1 MTTLRRAMS
10 LRRCYGAALAFCGG
24 LAIATPAAAQGAGE
38 ASYPEGLIKIVVP
51 FPAGGPLDTATR
63 ILAEGLRTNLG
74 RNFIVEN
81 RPGAAG
87 NIGTGLVAAA
97 APDGRTLLAGLDSTF
112 TVNPH
117 VYEKMPFDPDRD
129 FEPIAR
135 LGAVPLALAVNAN
148 KVPVRGLQE
157 LIVYS
162 QTHAISFSSA
172 GSGAPGHLALE
183 YLRYKTALKGEHVA
197 YRGNA
202 PASTALLAGEVD
214 AAFIAV
220 TGILPHIQSG
230 ALVALA
236 VSGPSRMALLPDV
249 PTAAEA
255 GVSGFAAVFANVLM
269 APAGTPPA
277 LIKLL
282 SAQAQIIMSADE
294 AKRRL
299 AGIGLEPII
308 GTPEGLRQWIAE
320 ERVRWGAVVKAT
332 GMKLD

>member
-1 MTTLRRAMS
+1 MTALRHAMALRRF
-10 LRRCYGAALAFCGG
+10 YGAALAFCAS
-24 LAIATPAAAQGAGE
+24 LAIATPAVAQGAGD
-38 ASYPEGLIKIVVP
+38 ASYPDGLIKIVVP

-63 ILAEGLRTNLG
+63 ILADGLRTNLG

-87 NIGTGLVAAA
+87 NVGTGMVAAA
-97 APDGRTLLAGLDSTF
+97 APDGRTLLAGLDATF

-117 VYEKMPFDPDRD
+117 VYEKLPFDPERS

-148 KVPVRGLQE
+148 KVPARTLQD
-157 LIVYS
+157 LIAYS
-162 QTHAISFSSA
+162 QTHVVSFSSA

-183 YLRYKTALKGEHVA
+183 YLRYKTALKADHVP

-220 TGILPHIQSG
+220 SGVLPHIQSG
-230 ALVALA
+230 ALIALA
-236 VSGPSRMALLPDV
+236 TSGATRIASLPNV
-249 PTAAEA
+249 PTTAEA
-255 GVSGFAAVFANVLM
+255 GVPGFAAVFANVLM

-282 SAQAQIIMSADE
+282 NTQTQTIMSTDE
-294 AKRRL
+294 VQRRM
-299 AGIGLEPII
+299 AVIGLEPIV

-320 ERVRWGAVVKAT
+320 EGVRWAAVAKAT

>member
-1 MTTLRRAMS
+1 MNVLECAMS
-10 LRRCYGAALAFCGG
+10 WGHRCGAALA
-24 LAIATPAAAQGAGE
+24 LSVALSLATPAMAQNAATTT
-38 ASYPEGLIKIVVP
+38 YPDGVTKIIVA
-51 FPAGGPLDTATR
+51 FPPGGPLDAAAR
-63 ILAEGLRTNLG
+63 FLAEGLHNNLG

-87 NIGTGLVAAA
+87 NVGTAVVAAA
-97 APDGRTLLAGLDSTF
+97 APDGRTLLAGLDATF

-117 VYEKMPFDPDRD
+117 VYTKMPFDPDRS

-135 LGAVPLALAVNAN
+135 MGAVPLALAVNAS
-148 KVPVRGLQE
+148 KIPARRLQD
-157 LIVYS
+157 LIAYS
-162 QTHAISFSSA
+162 QTHAVTFSSA
-172 GSGAPGHLALE
+172 GNGSPGHLALE
-183 YLRYKTALKGEHVA
+183 YLRYKTTLKGIHVP

-220 TGILPHIQSG
+220 SGVLPHIQTG

-236 VSGPSRMALLPDV
+236 VSTPTRIALLPNV

-255 GVSGFAAVFANVLM
+255 GVPDFAAVFANVLM

-277 LIKLL
+277 LIKILNEQTQKIF
-282 SAQAQIIMSADE
+282 AAPE
-294 AKRRL
+294 AKTRL
-299 AGIGLEPII
+299 AALGLEDIV
-308 GTPEGLRQWIAE
+308 GTPEGLRQWIHAE
-320 ERVRWGAVVKAT
+320 SARWGAVVKAT